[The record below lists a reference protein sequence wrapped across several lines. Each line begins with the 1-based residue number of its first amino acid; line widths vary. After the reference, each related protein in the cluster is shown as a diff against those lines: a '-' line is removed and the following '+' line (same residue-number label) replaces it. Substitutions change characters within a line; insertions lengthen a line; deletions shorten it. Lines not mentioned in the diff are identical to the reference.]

1 MGGTRVEKQSLACST
16 NVFIC
21 SPLVSQELHC
31 SQFESARG
39 IRCLTFVFA
48 WGPVC
53 FPLVSE
59 DLYCSRFKSP
69 PGVRMG
75 GWGEP
80 GRKGTDFRTNGV
92 WYLVLARNA
101 WVDAPNSWPSYRRG
115 G

>member
-39 IRCLTFVFA
+39 IRFLTFVFA

-69 PGVRMG
+69 PGICMG
-75 GWGEP
+75 GWAP
-80 GRKGTDFRTNGV
+80 GVQSDPPPDSPRRWGWV
-92 WYLVLARNA
+92 VLC
-101 WVDAPNSWPSYRRG
+101 VL
-115 G
+115 